1 MAKKINPTAS
11 SLEKPSMQSSAHSYR
26 EKNAEEKPQISLQ
39 KGILFPPPQQ
49 EEPVLVNG
57 VFPPCRAVGSLQ
69 KDALSPFTL
78 CPPPLR
84 CRRGAE
90 RPPPHSTGG
99 GGGGPG
105 TRGGFSLWEGSDLC
119 LVSYCPFLSPAD
131 PWGWGRRWEV
141 KAEPPRMIFVPDC
154 TANPARSHMSGN

>member
-39 KGILFPPPQQ
+39 KGILFPPPARRT
-49 EEPVLVNG
+49 
-57 VFPPCRAVGSLQ
+57 C
-69 KDALSPFTL
+69 ALKWGFSPMQGCGLSAEGRTVPIHTVPTTTAL
-78 CPPPLR
+78 PQRGGATPTPQH
-84 CRRGAE
+84 RR
-90 RPPPHSTGG
+90 
-99 GGGGPG
+99 GGGPG